1 MHCGGSHPASAFLN
15 CGDVDHAREATG
27 LRGPFDHIVLVA
39 LLACLL
45 SRKVSLPQRSW
56 TSRTFAVH
64 GNAVPR
70 SQLLSTTV
78 IYMPR
83 LITPSLSSKSLSGD
97 PGVSRSLSSQIE
109 PPLATVDA
117 SSISPFNSVVNS
129 CELSSHGADAS
140 ETPERHL
147 SDT

>member
-1 MHCGGSHPASAFLN
+1 M
-15 CGDVDHAREATG
+15 
-27 LRGPFDHIVLVA
+27 
-39 LLACLL
+39 
-45 SRKVSLPQRSW
+45 
-56 TSRTFAVH
+56 H

-83 LITPSLSSKSLSGD
+83 LITPSLSSKSLPGD
-97 PGVSRSLSSQIE
+97 PGVSRSLSSQID

-117 SSISPFNSVVNS
+117 PSISSFNSVVNS
-129 CELSSHGADAS
+129 CELSSHDADAS

-147 SDT
+147 IRDTESDGAEVTSALACSSWTDVADRGDVGDAYSACKCARKSENFSVA